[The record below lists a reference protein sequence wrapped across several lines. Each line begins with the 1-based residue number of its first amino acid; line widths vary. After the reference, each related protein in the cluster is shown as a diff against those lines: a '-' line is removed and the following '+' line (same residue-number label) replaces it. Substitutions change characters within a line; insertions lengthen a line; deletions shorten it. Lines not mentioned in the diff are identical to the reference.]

1 MLSYMANYRVV
12 IFNQFSVFGLS
23 FELVTVSVR
32 LVICSVCNLIAIC
45 NSMEVLMAH

>member
-12 IFNQFSVFGLS
+12 IFNQFSVFGLG
-23 FELVTVSVR
+23 FALVTVSVR
-32 LVICSVCNLIAIC
+32 IVTGSICNVIAVC